1 MEQPLKLDPIP
12 LVLAP
17 ADIDQIEIICPTCG
31 KGGIWAFPE
40 GFKIDIQGTMLVTC
54 SNGHQWGIYRPWV
67 EESHDD

>member
-1 MEQPLKLDPIP
+1 MP

-17 ADIDQIEIICPTCG
+17 SDIDQIEIVCPTCG

-54 SNGHQWGIYRPWV
+54 SNGHRWGIYRPWV
-67 EESHDD
+67 EEGAEEV